1 MRRPCWT
8 VALDPCV
15 VRCAT
20 WLSGLLAT
28 TRVMFSFPWDSS
40 GRHTE
45 IWEHQL
51 QRGESSRGCGAVG
64 LSMSARV
71 VCTYSSA
78 VRVSSSEMST
88 GTVLLWLVKCTAHSL
103 TVSPASSRQIFWRA
117 SCTLWAG
124 VTEAL
129 RRTGV
134 ALYSMMRVEPSSW
147 GSIASHRPVS
157 PRRVDEIVTAR
168 CCVPR
173 DVLGSSTRLWADCPS
188 CICEV
193 SVFSPLDSI
202 HARRGQYTVCM
213 TSEIGSSS
221 PAL

>member
-1 MRRPCWT
+1 MVQLRHMSSRRSAEETSMFPWTTRLCTRSRGTLLVVSPRCCTMRRPCWT

-45 IWEHQL
+45 MWEHQL

-78 VRVSSSEMST
+78 VRMSSSEIST

-134 ALYSMMRVEPSSW
+134 ALYSMMRVEPSS
-147 GSIASHRPVS
+147 
-157 PRRVDEIVTAR
+157 
-168 CCVPR
+168 
-173 DVLGSSTRLWADCPS
+173 
-188 CICEV
+188 
-193 SVFSPLDSI
+193 
-202 HARRGQYTVCM
+202 
-213 TSEIGSSS
+213 
-221 PAL
+221 